1 MEIMVSNE
9 VEKHQGWTL
18 VHKLPIMISTWL
30 IMTQYGFSEE
40 MRVKKDHWFSINSNK
55 TTQ

>member
-1 MEIMVSNE
+1 MVSNE